1 MLFKASTVV
10 CSVHARNRDAYV
22 KLTRV
27 QWFRNVQD
35 LVSALH
41 RKPPPKKNVV
51 WTLLERED
59 RDRGEIVVRLPLL
72 CKFRIPLIT
81 QLYRDSPGTS
91 SSTSTVSTLLQARG
105 GFVIGGRSK
114 GPGVPIGQM

>member
-10 CSVHARNRDAYV
+10 CSVHARNRDAPV

-51 WTLLERED
+51 WTLLEREN
-59 RDRGEIVVRLPLL
+59 RDRGQIVVRLPLV
-72 CKFRIPLIT
+72 T
-81 QLYRDSPGTS
+81 QLCYDSPGTS

-105 GFVIGGRSK
+105 RFVIGGQSK
-114 GPGVPIGQM
+114 GRGMPIGQM